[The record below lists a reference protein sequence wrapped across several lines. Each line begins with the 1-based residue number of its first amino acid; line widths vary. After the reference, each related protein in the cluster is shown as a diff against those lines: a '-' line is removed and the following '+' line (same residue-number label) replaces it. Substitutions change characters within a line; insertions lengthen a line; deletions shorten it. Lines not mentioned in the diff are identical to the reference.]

1 MDFVKYFKKVNAK
14 KQIDNLAKKYKNKK
28 IVVYG
33 AGIMSRTL
41 FENYD
46 LSKLNIVAICD
57 IKYNEKKEDY
67 FSYKTISQ
75 EELKTFDCEVILILV
90 QRYLSIEKDLK
101 YKILFD
107 TKNEN
112 TKIEKFIKLPF
123 SVLLKEIL
131 F

>member
-1 MDFVKYFKKVNAK
+1 
-14 KQIDNLAKKYKNKK
+14 
-28 IVVYG
+28 
-33 AGIMSRTL
+33 MSRTL